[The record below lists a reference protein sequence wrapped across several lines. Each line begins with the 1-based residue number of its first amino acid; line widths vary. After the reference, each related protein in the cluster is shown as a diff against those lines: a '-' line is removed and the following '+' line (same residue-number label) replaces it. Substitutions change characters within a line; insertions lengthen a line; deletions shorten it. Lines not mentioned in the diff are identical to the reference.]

1 MKKILKVTLIVL
13 AAAVIIAQF
22 IQPDRTNPPVN
33 AAETLEASA
42 AVPDDVKNVLSRACA
57 DCHTSNTSYPWYSKV
72 SPVSWW
78 MQNHI
83 NEGRHELNFSQWAT
97 FSDKR
102 KNRKLDEICEQ
113 VRSREMPL
121 PSYLWIHRDSKLS
134 DDEINLLC
142 SWTESMRPAAPE

>member
-1 MKKILKVTLIVL
+1 MKKILKIAAIVLVLALIV
-13 AAAVIIAQF
+13 AQF

-42 AVPDDVKNVLSRACA
+42 AVPEDVKNVFARACA
-57 DCHTSNTSYPWYSKV
+57 DCHTNNTSYPWYAKV

-83 NEGRHELNFSQWAT
+83 NEGRHELNLSVWAT
-97 FSDKR
+97 YNDRR
-102 KNRKLDEICEQ
+102 KNKKLDEICEQ

-121 PSYLWIHRDSKLS
+121 PSYLWIHRDAKLS
-134 DDEINLLC
+134 DNEINLLC
-142 SWTESMRPAAPE
+142 SWTESMRPPAAQ

>member
-1 MKKILKVTLIVL
+1 
-13 AAAVIIAQF
+13 
-22 IQPDRTNPPVN
+22 
-33 AAETLEASA
+33 
-42 AVPDDVKNVLSRACA
+42 
-57 DCHTSNTSYPWYSKV
+57 
-72 SPVSWW
+72 